1 MSSCNQCMVIHV
13 LCKQKFNGKAIY
25 DFLLHYF
32 HFCNVCTLI
41 YIYIDM
47 YMNIFSGNFG
57 FSTMDEALEPEAR
70 PHGSSSANPEEPEAE
85 LVDKSLAALLFSVM
99 PPAEVMV
106 VDKSPAVSTT
116 SEAEVVDKSST
127 GSMTPKVE
135 VVDKSP
141 AHGFVRP
148 TPKKKLPLGPLAAKR
163 SAERC
168 GATSKAPATAAT
180 TAGEAAMPKSSGQ
193 GCLVSSRLIL

>member
-1 MSSCNQCMVIHV
+1 MI
-13 LCKQKFNGKAIY
+13 
-25 DFLLHYF
+25 
-32 HFCNVCTLI
+32 FCCIIFISAMFAHSYV
-41 YIYIDM
+41 YIYIHIDM
-47 YMNIFSGNFG
+47 CMNIFSGNFG

-85 LVDKSLAALLFSVM
+85 PVDIAALLFSVM
-99 PPAEVMV
+99 PPAEVV

-116 SEAEVVDKSST
+116 PEAEVVDKSST
-127 GSMTPKVE
+127 CSMTPKVE

>member
-1 MSSCNQCMVIHV
+1 
-13 LCKQKFNGKAIY
+13 
-25 DFLLHYF
+25 
-32 HFCNVCTLI
+32 
-41 YIYIDM
+41 
-47 YMNIFSGNFG
+47 
-57 FSTMDEALEPEAR
+57 MDEALEPEAR

-85 LVDKSLAALLFSVM
+85 PVDKSPCSLLFSVM
-99 PPAEVMV
+99 PPAEVV

-116 SEAEVVDKSST
+116 PEAEVVDKSST

-148 TPKKKLPLGPLAAKR
+148 TPKKKLPLGPLAVKR

-180 TAGEAAMPKSSGQ
+180 TAGEAMPKSSGQ
-193 GCLVSSRLIL
+193 GCLVSSRLILKKSCERCGRWIISWVLHI